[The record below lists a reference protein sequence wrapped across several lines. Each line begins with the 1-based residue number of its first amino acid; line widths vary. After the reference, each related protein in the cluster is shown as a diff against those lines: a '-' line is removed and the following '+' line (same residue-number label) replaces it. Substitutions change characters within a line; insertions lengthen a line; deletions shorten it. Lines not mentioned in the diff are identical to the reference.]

1 MFTNY
6 SVNCESILKNYF
18 YLKGY
23 TINCGGPTGTKSE
36 YNLIDIEE
44 MPKV

>member
-6 SVNCESILKNYF
+6 SVNCEAILKNYF

-23 TINCGGPTGTKSE
+23 TINCGDPTVTKSE
-36 YNLIDIEE
+36 YDLIDIEE